1 MKIDPKLIHVKFVK
15 RYKRFFTDI
24 ILNKKKITVHCPN
37 SGSMLGLLNEK
48 NDAWISKSDNPN
60 RKLKFTLEII
70 NDKKSNVG
78 VNTHRANR
86 IVEEALEMK
95 KITELKKFNSIK
107 REAKFTKDTRFDFF
121 LENENKKGFLEV
133 KNVTLSR
140 KKGVAEFPDAV
151 TKRGKKHL
159 VHLQDAIKKSYESY
173 LLFLIQR
180 EDIKCMKI
188 AKDIDFEYYNE
199 IKIAKKNGVNIIAY
213 DCKVKNNEI
222 ILKNKIKIDLS

>member
-1 MKIDPKLIHVKFVK
+1 MKIDPKLIHVKFIK

-24 ILNKKKITVHCPN
+24 ILNQKKITVHCPN

-78 VNTHRANR
+78 VNTHRSNR

-107 REAKFTKDTRFDFF
+107 REAKFTKDTRFDFL
-121 LENENKKGFLEV
+121 LENENKKAFLEV

-140 KKGVAEFPDAV
+140 KKGVAEFPDAI

-159 VHLQDAIKKSYESY
+159 VHLQDAVKKSYESY

-188 AKDIDFEYYNE
+188 AKDIDFKYYNE

-222 ILKNKIKIDLS
+222 KLKNKIKIDLS